1 MKSVLL
7 VLIGVVLFVLGNSLF
22 IVKQGETAV
31 VFRLGEIIDSNL
43 EPGLHM
49 KVPFINSVRL
59 FDSRMQ
65 TLDAPPERYL
75 TKEQKNL
82 IVDSFV
88 KWRIVDAELF
98 FTTLNGDI
106 RLANMRLGQII
117 TDALRAEFGDRTV
130 QEVISRDRDRIVQGI
145 SRATEN
151 DVRNFGIEIADIRV
165 KRVDLPEDVS
175 DSVYRRMEAERTRVA
190 RELRAEGTEAG
201 ERITADAERQ
211 KVVLLSQAFKESEI
225 IRGHGDAK
233 AARIFS
239 DAYSKNPE
247 FYGFFHSLESYQRV
261 FNDKSDIM
269 IIDANS
275 DFFNNFNDLK

>member
-7 VLIGVVLFVLGNSLF
+7 ALIGVVLFVLGNSLF

-31 VFRLGEIIDSNL
+31 VFRLGEIIDANL

-175 DSVYRRMEAERTRVA
+175 ESVYRRMEAERTRVA

-239 DAYSKNPE
+239 EAYSKNPE

-261 FNDKSDIM
+261 FNDKSDVM

>member
-211 KVVLLSQAFKESEI
+211 KVVILSQAFKESEI
-225 IRGHGDAK
+225 MRGHGDAK